1 MMGLRIDLVSDGI
14 EEIHSRTTNTSTTRR
29 RITILLMASRVV
41 EVICSFMVPQ
51 RVRIP
56 VSASALFY
64 KNLQGALQ
72 SAYGPT
78 RTAVRKSAAVRTR
91 ESKLAKSSR

>member
-1 MMGLRIDLVSDGI
+1 
-14 EEIHSRTTNTSTTRR
+14 
-29 RITILLMASRVV
+29 MASRVV
-41 EVICSFMVPQ
+41 EVICSFMVAQ

-78 RTAVRKSAAVRTR
+78 RTAVRKSAAVRT
-91 ESKLAKSSR
+91 SSRRDQLASDARASGRPDLLLIWDAEKIRVQLLSTQPAASSQQN